1 MGRNHQGAEDAD
13 APRKVKITIPAGI
26 VKKAAAKKTPS
37 KASAVKKA
45 APVKAATKK
54 MVVVGNSIALAAT
67 CKTSGCG
74 EQGQRKTFRVPSTGS
89 IALMPGGVVCL
100 GCGKLMQ
107 FDPGDVY
114 VERVER

>member
-1 MGRNHQGAEDAD
+1 M
-13 APRKVKITIPAGI
+13 KVKVNIPAGA
-26 VKKAAAKKTPS
+26 VGAKKAAVKKVAAKKAAAPF
-37 KASAVKKA
+37 KAEQA
-45 APVKAATKK
+45 APAKKPAKK

>member
-1 MGRNHQGAEDAD
+1 M
-13 APRKVKITIPAGI
+13 KVKVNIPAGAVG
-26 VKKAAAKKTPS
+26 VKKASAPVKKVAAKK
-37 KASAVKKA
+37 AA
-45 APVKAATKK
+45 APVKAEQAAPAKKPAKK

-100 GCGKLMQ
+100 GCGMLMQ

>member
-1 MGRNHQGAEDAD
+1 M
-13 APRKVKITIPAGI
+13 KVKVNIPAGA
-26 VKKAAAKKTPS
+26 VKKVGAKK
-37 KASAVKKA
+37 AAVKKA
-45 APVKAATKK
+45 GAGDATEVPAAPVKKPAKK

>member
-1 MGRNHQGAEDAD
+1 M
-13 APRKVKITIPAGI
+13 KVKVNIPAG
-26 VKKAAAKKTPS
+26 
-37 KASAVKKA
+37 AVKKA
-45 APVKAATKK
+45 AVKKAGAGDATEEPEAAPAKKAAKK

>member
-1 MGRNHQGAEDAD
+1 M
-13 APRKVKITIPAGI
+13 KVKVNIPAGAVKKAAVKKASAP
-26 VKKAAAKKTPS
+26 VKKAAAKAKVEA
-37 KASAVKKA
+37 KDA
-45 APVKAATKK
+45 APAKKPAKK
-54 MVVVGNSIALAAT
+54 MVVVGSSIALAAT

>member
-1 MGRNHQGAEDAD
+1 MVPFGAAGAHLPAFDAHD
-13 APRKVKITIPAGI
+13 VGHAGD
-26 VKKAAAKKTPS
+26 VRGADDEF
-37 KASAVKKA
+37 
-45 APVKAATKK
+45 
-54 MVVVGNSIALAAT
+54 VVGNSIALAAT

>member
-1 MGRNHQGAEDAD
+1 M
-13 APRKVKITIPAGI
+13 KVKVNIPAGAVKKAAAP
-26 VKKAAAKKTPS
+26 VKKAAAKK
-37 KASAVKKA
+37 AA
-45 APVKAATKK
+45 APVKAEQAAPAKKAAKK

>member
-1 MGRNHQGAEDAD
+1 M
-13 APRKVKITIPAGI
+13 KVKVNIPAGAVKKAA
-26 VKKAAAKKTPS
+26 VKKAAAP
-37 KASAVKKA
+37 VKKVAAKKAA
-45 APVKAATKK
+45 APVKAEQAAPVKKSK

>member
-1 MGRNHQGAEDAD
+1 M
-13 APRKVKITIPAGI
+13 KVKVNIPAGAVKKAA
-26 VKKAAAKKTPS
+26 VKKAAAP
-37 KASAVKKA
+37 VKKVAAKAEEPEA
-45 APVKAATKK
+45 APAKKPK

>member
-1 MGRNHQGAEDAD
+1 M
-13 APRKVKITIPAGI
+13 KVKVNIPAGAVKKAAVKKAG
-26 VKKAAAKKTPS
+26 VKKAAA
-37 KASAVKKA
+37 
-45 APVKAATKK
+45 PVKAEQAAPAKKPAKK

>member
-1 MGRNHQGAEDAD
+1 M
-13 APRKVKITIPAGI
+13 KVKVNIPAGAVGAKKASAP
-26 VKKAAAKKTPS
+26 VKKAAAKKAAAKTKVEGP
-37 KASAVKKA
+37 AAPVKKA
-45 APVKAATKK
+45 AKK

>member
-1 MGRNHQGAEDAD
+1 M
-13 APRKVKITIPAGI
+13 KVKVNIPAG
-26 VKKAAAKKTPS
+26 
-37 KASAVKKA
+37 AVKKA
-45 APVKAATKK
+45 AVKKAAVKKAAVKKAGAGDATEEPAAPAKKPAKK

>member
-1 MGRNHQGAEDAD
+1 MLYYCMKRDEKTKTERRFGRMFKAEQA
-13 APRKVKITIPAGI
+13 AP
-26 VKKAAAKKTPS
+26 AKKP
-37 KASAVKKA
+37 A
-45 APVKAATKK
+45 KK